1 MGDTS
6 SHVVADMYAEARREV
21 AQLHVDLALA
31 RQVAMK
37 WEVEAHALR
46 RQLDAIRQERGSDT
60 ERLERHV
67 KQRNY

>member
-1 MGDTS
+1 MPDTS
-6 SHVVADMYAEARREV
+6 SHVMAEMYAEARREV

-46 RQLDAIRQERGSDT
+46 RQLEAMRQDRGTDT
-60 ERLERHV
+60 ERLNRYV
-67 KQRNY
+67 